1 MAGRHL
7 RNRNI
12 TFVEDSII
20 PRDSSE
26 VYGIKSFDNTA
37 VNQGAETEGTVMS
50 ECECNNADSTVTT
63 VVGVGVSGRQLQHRL
78 TIGLSTL
85 RTDIVTIIDTNNSKF
100 QAECLNLKSDFLYI
114 TEQLHSKHQTATEK

>member
-12 TFVEDSII
+12 IFVKDSIF

-26 VYGIKSFDNTA
+26 VHGISSFDNTA

-50 ECECNNADSTVTT
+50 ECECKNADSTFTA
-63 VVGVGVSGRQLQHRL
+63 VVDVGVSGRQLQDRL
-78 TIGLSTL
+78 TFGLSTL
-85 RTDIVTIIDTNNSKF
+85 RTDIVTIIETNNSKF
-100 QAECLNLKSDFLYI
+100 QAECLNLRSDFLYI
-114 TEQLHSKHQTATEK
+114 TEQLDSEHQAATEK

>member
-1 MAGRHL
+1 
-7 RNRNI
+7 
-12 TFVEDSII
+12 
-20 PRDSSE
+20 
-26 VYGIKSFDNTA
+26 
-37 VNQGAETEGTVMS
+37 MS